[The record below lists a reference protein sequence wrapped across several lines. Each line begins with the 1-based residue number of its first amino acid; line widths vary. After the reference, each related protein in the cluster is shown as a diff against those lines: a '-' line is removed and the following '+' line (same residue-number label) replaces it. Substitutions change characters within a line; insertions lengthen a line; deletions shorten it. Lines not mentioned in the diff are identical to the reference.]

1 MGSKLISKIFSVVI
15 WIVALFGINGTFGL
29 VREEF
34 TSEDICPKIVGI
46 PACNIILTCLILI
59 VISQSNLLKDKNR
72 LFFIGAGVAATIALV
87 GTIGQ
92 LMGWLE
98 CPKTEGGI
106 PMCFLSWG
114 LFASLLLLKFI
125 EIKSTSHK
133 SF

>member
-34 TSEDICPKIVGI
+34 TTGDICPKIVGI
-46 PACNIILTCLILI
+46 PACYIILTCLILI
-59 VISQSNLLKDKNR
+59 VVSQSNLLKDKNR